1 MMGDDVMGHYNNV
14 TLTDEGKF
22 KNRGHILKFGLEELK
37 TIYENIDSPIAT
49 LSELTLLSET
59 TVVRIKKA
67 INDGYFD
74 NYLPVKREET
84 YLKDYQSVNPETT
97 LVNEKYGENDRSI
110 VNINDIHINIY
121 NNLVKEEESVEQSIK
136 VSQMKLKHWSKRIRE
151 RGAYICAK
159 CGKIDQEHSQA
170 HHIFSKSSYPGL
182 ACDEGNG
189 IVLCQ
194 RCHADYHKQYTGDDV
209 NAYTFI
215 GWLNE

>member
-121 NNLVKEEESVEQSIK
+121 
-136 VSQMKLKHWSKRIRE
+136 KR
-151 RGAYICAK
+151 
-159 CGKIDQEHSQA
+159 D
-170 HHIFSKSSYPGL
+170 SSL
-182 ACDEGNG
+182 
-189 IVLCQ
+189 L
-194 RCHADYHKQYTGDDV
+194 
-209 NAYTFI
+209 
-215 GWLNE
+215 